1 MRTHHDLMVSN
12 AIDFLN
18 LVFGIGGES
27 QAFWS
32 IILQKCFEKYGKKF
46 SYPVKVKHGCLLH
59 AVLWHCGFIV
69 NFDLDIKLFEVEKPF
84 TIQNWH

>member
-32 IILQKCFEKYGKKF
+32 IIL
-46 SYPVKVKHGCLLH
+46 
-59 AVLWHCGFIV
+59 
-69 NFDLDIKLFEVEKPF
+69 
-84 TIQNWH
+84 